1 MLPQKIAPTV
11 NAFTGVQLSVPYIGG
26 IMWISTHGADVMT
39 LTQAIAR
46 DPPKTR
52 RFRLLAP
59 LLVLLGLALLALVPG
74 ILIHLGDRPHDAPPQ
89 RINGFM
95 TYQGR

>member
-1 MLPQKIAPTV
+1 
-11 NAFTGVQLSVPYIGG
+11 
-26 IMWISTHGADVMT
+26 MWTSTHGADVMT

-59 LLVLLGLALLALVPG
+59 ILVLLGLALLALVPG
-74 ILIHLGDRPHDAPPQ
+74 ILSQIADRPNDAPAQ
-89 RINGFM
+89 RINGIM